1 MALIDWL
8 TLSLTTGIGPILSRR
23 IVEAAGGD
31 VAAACSASLALL
43 RNVEGIGTTKAD
55 KIATGLMAAR
65 PLAVEQLDRASR
77 LNVRIVCTDDSDYP
91 LLLREIPDP
100 PIVLHVRGTLEPRDL
115 QAVAI
120 VGSRKCSH
128 YGREQAERF
137 GALLGGNGICVVSGG
152 ARGIDSAAHRGAMNH
167 PHGRTIAVLGSGVDV
182 PYPPENAKLFDQIAD
197 GRGAVVSE
205 FPLGTQPTA
214 ENFPRRNRIVSGMSR
229 GVLVVEAD
237 EKSGALITA
246 RQCADDHNRTVF
258 AVPGRVDNPM
268 SAGPHKLIRDGA
280 TLARNL
286 DDILEGLTPLSDRA
300 SEIPA
305 GLFASPTNGDESA
318 TNAGPP
324 AEPPPAA
331 APASAPSPVAL
342 LSTRQSLIL
351 QQFNGE
357 PLSVDFLI
365 EQTALPAPVILQEL
379 TMLSLRGL
387 VKRVDGQTYAKGR
400 AAR

>member
-8 TLSLTTGIGPILSRR
+8 TLSLTTGIGPVLSRR

-31 VAAACSASLALL
+31 VTAACSASPALL
-43 RNVEGIGTTKAD
+43 RNVEGIGTAKAD
-55 KIATGLMAAR
+55 KIAAGLKAAR
-65 PLAVEQLDRASR
+65 PLAVAQMEKAANQ
-77 LNVRIVCTDDSDYP
+77 NVRIVCTDDDDYP

-100 PIVLHVRGTLEPRDL
+100 PIVLYYRGTLEPRDL

-167 PHGRTIAVLGSGVDV
+167 RNGRTIAVLGSGVDV
-182 PYPPENAKLFDQIAD
+182 PYPPENANLFDQIAS

-205 FPLGTQPTA
+205 FPLGTQPTP
-214 ENFPRRNRIVSGMSR
+214 ENFPRRNRVVSGMSR
-229 GVLVVEAD
+229 GVLVIEAD
-237 EKSGALITA
+237 ERSGALITA

-280 TLARNL
+280 TLVRTL
-286 DDILEGLTPLSDRA
+286 DDILEDLTPLSDRA
-300 SEIPA
+300 TEVPA
-305 GLFASPTNGDESA
+305 SLFPSPQQSNALA
-318 TNAGPP
+318 TEAVV
-324 AEPPPAA
+324 PPPM
-331 APASAPSPVAL
+331 VAKPTATAV
-342 LSTRQSLIL
+342 LSERQSVIL
-351 QQFNGE
+351 RQFVHE
-357 PLSVDFLI
+357 PLSVDRLI
-365 EQTALPAPVILQEL
+365 EQTALPASAILQEL
-379 TMLSLRGL
+379 TILSLRGY
-387 VKRVDGQTYAKGR
+387 VKRVDGQTYAKGKS
-400 AAR
+400 AT